1 MILKRIS
8 GFTIVSLTT
17 NAIAFCFLPVITKY
31 LTPEDYGF
39 LSIFNASISL
49 LVAIFPL
56 GINHTLNVE
65 LVTSKKKYFEK
76 LEVFF
81 KIIFFNTLIVAG
93 LFVFLDFFSLN
104 FFGLPEKFTF
114 LIPFFAFFT
123 IIHELVLNYYIYL
136 KKFAKY
142 VKLIFLKFFIEYFS
156 ILIFV
161 VIFPFAW
168 KGRILALGIGLVMS
182 LFLLLNTIRTKYVF
196 LSGFKNSIIDLPS
209 IKKSLPL
216 ALMGISIMV
225 MNLSDRFFIEKI
237 EGLKATGLY
246 GIASTIAGIFLLVIG
261 SSMNVIRPIIY
272 EKLKFGNNR
281 LTNLTIGYILGMFS
295 FGVFFVSIVPLIF
308 YYLINI
314 SFSEAVNY
322 TIPLII
328 GLFFWGIF
336 NYTVSFFLFKKKNK
350 IVGIVSFFG
359 VLINLGFNYIFISY
373 FGTIGAAYSTLL
385 TYFLMSLIICLLYYL
400 N

>member
-1 MILKRIS
+1 
-8 GFTIVSLTT
+8 
-17 NAIAFCFLPVITKY
+17 
-31 LTPEDYGF
+31 
-39 LSIFNASISL
+39 
-49 LVAIFPL
+49 
-56 GINHTLNVE
+56 
-65 LVTSKKKYFEK
+65 
-76 LEVFF
+76 
-81 KIIFFNTLIVAG
+81 
-93 LFVFLDFFSLN
+93 
-104 FFGLPEKFTF
+104 
-114 LIPFFAFFT
+114 
-123 IIHELVLNYYIYL
+123 
-136 KKFAKY
+136 
-142 VKLIFLKFFIEYFS
+142 
-156 ILIFV
+156 
-161 VIFPFAW
+161 
-168 KGRILALGIGLVMS
+168 
-182 LFLLLNTIRTKYVF
+182 
-196 LSGFKNSIIDLPS
+196 
-209 IKKSLPL
+209 
-216 ALMGISIMV
+216 MV